1 MVVGVMRRAAS
12 TAEGDMQCG
21 EKRAVSARRILGSVV
36 VIHATFPTL
45 RSRPDYVDA
54 SLSSAR
60 SGAVH
65 RSPPGRVGGRPVCR
79 RDRVSSPSCV
89 LRIWGL
95 GGDLFVYAYI
105 RDTNTARSLPSRHKR
120 NDGQATPISDPSPPP
135 PVGSPEPIR
144 ALTQRDLIAL
154 QQEHIVVQTIA
165 RVLELLQMPSP
176 ILSGEDPAGIVL
188 LAAPRLW
195 LPDLAGKSVVIQDG
209 IDGRY

>member
-65 RSPPGRVGGRPVCR
+65 RSPPGR
-79 RDRVSSPSCV
+79 
-89 LRIWGL
+89 
-95 GGDLFVYAYI
+95 
-105 RDTNTARSLPSRHKR
+105 
-120 NDGQATPISDPSPPP
+120 
-135 PVGSPEPIR
+135 R
-144 ALTQRDLIAL
+144 A
-154 QQEHIVVQTIA
+154 
-165 RVLELLQMPSP
+165 
-176 ILSGEDPAGIVL
+176 
-188 LAAPRLW
+188 W
-195 LPDLAGKSVVIQDG
+195 SVVGPSVAVIASRLPLLRFAHPG
-209 IDGRY
+209 AGRRSVCVRIH